1 MASRSLN
8 KAMLIGNVGREPR
21 LKFTPGGIPVVTFRL
36 ATTESWKERN
46 GSLREH
52 TDWHT
57 IVAWRSL
64 AQTIDK
70 IIQKGDKVFVEGK
83 IQTRVFDDKTGI
95 RKTVV
100 EILADNVILIGKSK
114 NRVNNENNENY
125 ENNNEGN
132 NDGNNENYNEE
143 NNDGVSSG
151 GNNDDDIITNDLDFE
166 MDYNLD
172 EYIND
177 YSTDNDEKPSV
188 GF

>member
-57 IVAWRSL
+57 VVAWRSL

-114 NRVNNENNENY
+114 NRLQNENY
-125 ENNNEGN
+125 SDEING
-132 NDGNNENYNEE
+132 D
-143 NNDGVSSG
+143 DLISD
-151 GNNDDDIITNDLDFE
+151 GNNDDDIVTNDLDFE

-177 YSTDNDEKPSV
+177 YSTESDDIPSV

>member
-57 IVAWRSL
+57 VVAWRSL

-114 NRVNNENNENY
+114 NRVQ
-125 ENNNEGN
+125 
-132 NDGNNENYNEE
+132 NENYNDE
-143 NNDGVSSG
+143 NNDGVISDEL
-151 GNNDDDIITNDLDFE
+151 NDDNIVTNDLDFE

-177 YSTDNDEKPSV
+177 YSTDNDDSPSV

>member
-57 IVAWRSL
+57 VVAWRSL

-114 NRVNNENNENY
+114 NRVQ
-125 ENNNEGN
+125 
-132 NDGNNENYNEE
+132 NENYNDE
-143 NNDGVSSG
+143 NSDGVISDEL
-151 GNNDDDIITNDLDFE
+151 NDDNIVTNDLDFE

-177 YSTDNDEKPSV
+177 YSTDNDDSPSV

>member
-57 IVAWRSL
+57 VVAWRSL
-64 AQTIDK
+64 AQITNK
-70 IIQKGDKVFVEGK
+70 VVQKGDKVFVEGK
-83 IQTRVFDDKTGI
+83 IQTRVFDDKTGL

-100 EILADNVILIGKSK
+100 EILADNVILIGKSR
-114 NRVNNENNENY
+114 NRINFENNENY
-125 ENNNEGN
+125 
-132 NDGNNENYNEE
+132 NDEHSDDLISNE
-143 NNDGVSSG
+143 NNDEEMVTS
-151 GNNDDDIITNDLDFE
+151 DVDFE

-177 YSTDNDEKPSV
+177 YSNEEDKPSV